1 MSSNRT
7 KSSSIRSA
15 GGRPA
20 AELPFV
26 AMAVWLRLGAPSLE
40 QVTGTCPASKCPNN
54 HNSLS
59 TTTSLHFTPPSPSKR
74 ASSSPT
80 SPVRPPISRH
90 LPPSQILG
98 PSTGESAQDG
108 LLGYLVSSYA
118 HATRQLPLAKARTDT
133 PISRIVNLVVGVLM
147 ILGGIGQFWPS
158 FSV

>member
-7 KSSSIRSA
+7 KSSSIKSA

-20 AELPFV
+20 SELPFV

-40 QVTGTCPASKCPNN
+40 QVTGTCPASKRPNN

-59 TTTSLHFTPPSPSKR
+59 STSLHFTPASPSKR

-98 PSTGESAQDG
+98 PSTGESVQDG

-118 HATRQLPLAKARTDT
+118 HATRRLPLAKPRTDT

>member
-7 KSSSIRSA
+7 KSSSIRGA

-20 AELPFV
+20 AELPLV

-74 ASSSPT
+74 ASSSAT
-80 SPVRPPISRH
+80 SPVRPPNSRH
-90 LPPSQILG
+90 LSPSQILG